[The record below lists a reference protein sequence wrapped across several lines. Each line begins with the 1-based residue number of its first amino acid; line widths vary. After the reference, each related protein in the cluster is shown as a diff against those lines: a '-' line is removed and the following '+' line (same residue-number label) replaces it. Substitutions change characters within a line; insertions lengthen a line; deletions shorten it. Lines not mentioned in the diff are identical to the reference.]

1 MNIKEIQE
9 QQKTLLAEAEE
20 QRDEIYS
27 SIDYLG
33 IDDIPETDWR
43 DGRDIADINDLVEC
57 RQALVDTLEL
67 LNSADK
73 KSIHNGRKNLEQI
86 IGTVR
91 RIRREKQ
98 EDILKA
104 QKVIDAMNE
113 ILDICDGVRKQ

>member
-9 QQKTLLAEAEE
+9 QQKALIAAAEE

-27 SIDYLG
+27 SLAYSD

-43 DGRDIADINDLVEC
+43 DGRDIADINDLIDC

-104 QKVIDAMNE
+104 QEVIDAMNE

>member
-9 QQKTLLAEAEE
+9 QQKALIAAAEE

-27 SIDYLG
+27 SLAYSD

-43 DGRDIADINDLVEC
+43 DGRDIADINDLIDC
-57 RQALVDTLEL
+57 RQALVDTLEM

-104 QKVIDAMNE
+104 QEVIAAMNE
-113 ILDICDGVRKQ
+113 MLDICDGVRNQ